1 MEQVVLL
8 DEDGEPSGAMAKSQ
22 VHSESTPLHLA
33 FSCYLYNDEGLL
45 LVTRRALSKVAWP
58 GAWTNSFCGHPQPG
72 ESVQD
77 AVHRRAEQELGAAVG
92 SVHVVAPDF
101 RYRAVDPGGIV
112 ENEVCPVYTATLDS
126 PLEPN
131 PEELAQW
138 QWVDPAQL
146 RAAAAAAPFAFSPWM
161 VEQLPLVPS
170 ASPHE

>member
-1 MEQVVLL
+1 MTSVVS
-8 DEDGEPSGAMAKSQ
+8 PA
-22 VHSESTPLHLA
+22 VPWRRVRSTQSRPPLHLA

-92 SVHVVAPDF
+92 RVHLVAPDF

-112 ENEVCPVYTATLDS
+112 ENEVCPVYTATLES
-126 PLEPN
+126 VLEPN
-131 PEELAQW
+131 PEELTQW